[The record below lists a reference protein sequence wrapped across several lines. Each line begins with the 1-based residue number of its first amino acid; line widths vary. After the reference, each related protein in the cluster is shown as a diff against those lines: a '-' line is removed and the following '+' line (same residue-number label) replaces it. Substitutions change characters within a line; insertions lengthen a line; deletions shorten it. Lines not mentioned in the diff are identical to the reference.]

1 MPIVLTETA
10 DNGIEFNCNAEADL
24 KIGFV
29 IVAVDGDNQSTVL
42 SGELLT
48 CGATPN
54 IVEPSIN
61 LISCNVQYTV
71 SARFAFPNGSLT
83 TCGLSDSAIP
93 VYSECPT
100 TVAPTVGKML
110 SK

>member
-10 DNGIEFNCNAEADL
+10 DNGIEFNCNAEADF

-54 IVEPSIN
+54 TIEPSN
-61 LISCNVQYTV
+61 LVSCNVHYTV
-71 SARFAFPNGSLT
+71 SARFTFPNGSLT
-83 TCGLSDSAIP
+83 TCELSDSAIS

-110 SK
+110 SN